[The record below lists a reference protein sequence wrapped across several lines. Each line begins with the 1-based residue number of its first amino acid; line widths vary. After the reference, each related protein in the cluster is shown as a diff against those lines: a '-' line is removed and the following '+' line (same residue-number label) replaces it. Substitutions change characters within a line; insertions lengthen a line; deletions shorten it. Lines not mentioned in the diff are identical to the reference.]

1 MTHSEPAPTVWRA
14 RVTTPAFAS
23 SQVLHERVQA
33 VFEEDGYPVTLFEE
47 FDGGPWTV
55 EVLFFDGTP
64 EEARTR
70 LAESLGAEGEGLA
83 VSVEALPE
91 RNWVEASLEGLAP
104 VEIGRFA
111 VHGRHDR
118 GKITRPVPIEIDAGL
133 AFGTGHHATTVGC
146 LAAIEARLRRG
157 PVRNPLDLGTGT
169 GVLAIAMTKM
179 QRVPVLATDIDP
191 VAVEVAEENARLN
204 GVAPWI
210 AFRVAAGM
218 DDRRLKAGG
227 FDFVVANILA
237 RPLMAIAPKLCRALA
252 PRATVVLSGLRLED
266 GRRVIATYVGQGLEL
281 VHRDPRGRWLTLT
294 FERRPR
300 R

>member
-70 LAESLGAEGEGLA
+70 LAESLGAEGEGLS

-118 GKITRPVPIEIDAGL
+118 GRITRPVRSRSMPGSPSAP
-133 AFGTGHHATTVGC
+133 ATMRPPSAASRPSRPGC
-146 LAAIEARLRRG
+146 GAVRSASRSISAR
-157 PVRNPLDLGTGT
+157 
-169 GVLAIAMTKM
+169 A
-179 QRVPVLATDIDP
+179 RVCS
-191 VAVEVAEENARLN
+191 RS
-204 GVAPWI
+204 
-210 AFRVAAGM
+210 R
-218 DDRRLKAGG
+218 
-227 FDFVVANILA
+227 
-237 RPLMAIAPKLCRALA
+237 
-252 PRATVVLSGLRLED
+252 
-266 GRRVIATYVGQGLEL
+266 
-281 VHRDPRGRWLTLT
+281 
-294 FERRPR
+294 
-300 R
+300 